1 MTSPEEPTMM
11 GRLVEEAS
19 VSLAQRTGRRSFLAH
34 LGKGLVALIGGPMVA
49 TALAPGRAEA
59 HHICGHLYTT
69 NSCPHP
75 FNPLSRVDRY
85 GYPVHPKHG
94 YPIDDR
100 GEIYTSRNQKR
111 SKMCEELVRKKYP
124 KTGRPRY
131 GGGWSR
137 CCRGRVRRIADCCSY
152 YDRRINGDAAVTGYC
167 YNGTKVFCVG
177 YRDLNV
183 RC

>member
-1 MTSPEEPTMM
+1 VIERVLENM
-11 GRLVEEAS
+11 S
-19 VSLAQRTGRRSFLAH
+19 VHLAKRTTRRSFLGR
-34 LGKGLVALIGGPMVA
+34 LGAGMVA
-49 TALAPGRAEA
+49 ITGGSFVASAISAQKVEA
-59 HHICGHLYTT
+59 YHICGHLYTT

-75 FNPLSRVDRY
+75 FKPLSRVDKY

-94 YPIDDR
+94 YPVDDY
-100 GEIYTSRNQKR
+100 GELYTSRGQKR
-111 SKMCEELVRKKYP
+111 SKMCEELVARKYP

-137 CCRGRVRRIADCCSY
+137 CCNGRVRRIADCCSY
-152 YDRRINGDAAVTGYC
+152 SDTRINGDASVTGYC
-167 YNGTKVFCVG
+167 YRGTKVFCIG

>member
-1 MTSPEEPTMM
+1 MLA
-11 GRLVEEAS
+11 RVVERAT
-19 VSLAQRTGRRSFLAH
+19 VNLARTKSRRSFIGKV
-34 LGKGLVALIGGPMVA
+34 GKGFVAFVGGPFVAVALSPD
-49 TALAPGRAEA
+49 RAEA
-59 HHICGHLYTT
+59 HHLCGHLYTT

-75 FNPLSRVDRY
+75 FSPLSRVDKY

-94 YPIDDR
+94 YPVDDN
-100 GEIYTSRNQKR
+100 GELYTSRDQKR
-111 SKMCEELVRKKYP
+111 SKMCEELVRRKYP

-137 CCRGRVRRIADCCSY
+137 CCNGRVRRIADCCSY
-152 YDRRINGDAAVTGYC
+152 SDTRINGDASVTGYC
-167 YNGTKVFCVG
+167 YSGTKVFCIG